1 MLISSFQIFLAVA
14 NYGNGSQELTN
25 STIFKWHRHRK
36 KFREYQWL
44 PTYTARDMEHFEI
57 NDDHFLAVAD
67 HAKGNCSA
75 NIVVNNIL

>member
-1 MLISSFQIFLAVA
+1 MLNSSFQFFLAVA

-57 NDDHFLAVAD
+57 NDDHFLAVAN
-67 HAKGNCSA
+67 HAKGNGGA
-75 NIVVNNIL
+75 KIVVNNFL